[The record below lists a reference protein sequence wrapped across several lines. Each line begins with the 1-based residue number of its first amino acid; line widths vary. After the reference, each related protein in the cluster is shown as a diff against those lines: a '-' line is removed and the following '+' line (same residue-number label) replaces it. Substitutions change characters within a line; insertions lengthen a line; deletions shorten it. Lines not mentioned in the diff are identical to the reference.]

1 MTGSTNASSLDDLD
15 RAILNRLQLALPLVS
30 RPFAAIALEL
40 GCDEDDLI
48 DRTRQL
54 HRSGYITRF
63 GPFLDAE
70 AMGGA
75 FCLCAIAAPEEQFD
89 RIAEIVNGFDEVA
102 HNYQREHTLN
112 MWFVLATD
120 TPEAIQGA
128 AHRIEVITGCRVH
141 LFPKEREFF
150 IGFKVAA

>member
-1 MTGSTNASSLDDLD
+1 MTGSPNANSLDDLD

-30 RPFAAIALEL
+30 RPFAAMALEL
-40 GCDEDDLI
+40 GCTEENLI
-48 DRTRQL
+48 ERTREL
-54 HRSGYITRF
+54 LCTGVITRF

-75 FCLCAIAAPEEQFD
+75 FCLCAIAVPEQQFD
-89 RIAEIVNGFDEVA
+89 RLAAIVNGFDEVA
-102 HNYQREHTLN
+102 HNYQRDHVLN

-120 TPEAIQGA
+120 TPEAIDETA
-128 AHRIEVITGCRVH
+128 RRIEAATGCLVH
-141 LFPKEREFF
+141 LFPKEREYF

>member
-1 MTGSTNASSLDDLD
+1 MTGSTSARSLDDLD

-30 RPFAAIALEL
+30 RPFADIALEL

-48 DRTRQL
+48 DRTRQM

-102 HNYQREHTLN
+102 HNYQRDHSLN
-112 MWFVLATD
+112 MWFVLATV
-120 TPEAIQGA
+120 TPETIGETAR
-128 AHRIEVITGCRVH
+128 RIEAATGCHVH
-141 LFPKEREFF
+141 LFPKECEYF

>member
-1 MTGSTNASSLDDLD
+1 MTGNPACNALSDLD
-15 RAILNRLQLALPLVS
+15 RAILNRLQLSLPLVS

-40 GCDEDDLI
+40 GCSENVLI
-48 DRTRQL
+48 ERTRQL
-54 HRSGYITRF
+54 HRSGCITRF
-63 GPFLDAE
+63 GPFLNAE

-89 RIAEIVNGFDEVA
+89 RIAEIVNGVDEVA

-120 TPEAIQGA
+120 TPEAIKDVAG
-128 AHRIEVITGCRVH
+128 RIEAATGCRLH

>member
-15 RAILNRLQLALPLVS
+15 RAILNRLQLALPLVA

-48 DRTRQL
+48 GRTRQL

-120 TPEAIQGA
+120 TPEAIKNVA
-128 AHRIEVITGCRVH
+128 CRIEAATGCRVH

>member
-1 MTGSTNASSLDDLD
+1 
-15 RAILNRLQLALPLVS
+15 
-30 RPFAAIALEL
+30 
-40 GCDEDDLI
+40 
-48 DRTRQL
+48 
-54 HRSGYITRF
+54 
-63 GPFLDAE
+63 
-70 AMGGA
+70 MGGA

-120 TPEAIQGA
+120 TPETIQDA
-128 AHRIEVITGCRVH
+128 AHRIEVVTGCRVH

>member
-1 MTGSTNASSLDDLD
+1 MTGNPNANSPDDLD

-40 GCDEDDLI
+40 GCTEETLI
-48 DRTRQL
+48 ERTREL
-54 HRSGYITRF
+54 LCTGVITRF

-75 FCLCAIAAPEEQFD
+75 FCLCAIAAPEEKFD
-89 RIAEIVNGFDEVA
+89 RLAEIVNGFDEVA
-102 HNYQREHTLN
+102 HNYQRDHLLN

-120 TPEAIQGA
+120 TPEAIQEA
-128 AHRIEVITGCRVH
+128 ARRIETATGCQVH
-141 LFPKEREFF
+141 LFPKEREYF

>member
-1 MTGSTNASSLDDLD
+1 MTGSPNSNSLDDLD
-15 RAILNRLQLALPLVS
+15 RAILNRLQLSLPLVS
-30 RPFAAIALEL
+30 RPFAAMALEL
-40 GCDEDDLI
+40 GCSENVLI
-48 DRTRQL
+48 ERTRQL

-63 GPFLDAE
+63 GPFLNAE

-120 TPEAIQGA
+120 TPETIQDA
-128 AHRIEVITGCRVH
+128 AHRIEVATGCRVH